1 VAKNNNLPLRSAKRK
16 KFVGLLE
23 IVDQQTGE
31 VISSAAKFK
40 TDKVKTIFATMYL
53 NDEKVY
59 EFVSG
64 LGNPGKVLAF
74 ILKDYNDRSGM
85 FYFST
90 HTKALMAKEL
100 NLSVNTIRSIVREF
114 ANKKTIVHIGGPEYM
129 VNPRLFYKGAQEHYD
144 TQVKIFDDYH
154 KIALF
159 KEAQVNIDAKTAN
172 V

>member
-1 VAKNNNLPLRSAKRK
+1 MAKNNNLPLRSAKRK
-16 KFVGLLE
+16 KFVGLVEMVDSLTGE
-23 IVDQQTGE
+23 IV
-31 VISSAAKFK
+31 SSSAKFK
-40 TDKVKTIFATMYL
+40 TSPVKTIFATMYL
-53 NDEKVY
+53 NDENVY

-64 LGNPGKVLAF
+64 LGNPGKVLAYV
-74 ILKDYNDRSGM
+74 LKDYNDKTGM

-100 NLSVNTIRSIVREF
+100 GLSVNTIRTIIREF

-144 TQVKIFDDYH
+144 KQVNIFDDYH

-159 KEAQVNIDAKTAN
+159 KETQANIDAKT
-172 V
+172 VKI